1 MCRRCNFMESC
12 PSFNFNYGTGE
23 LQDKF
28 GMKKYT
34 NTENLGSTL
43 VYTMLKEVSDFCDPS
58 IKENWSL
65 KAHQQVIIAI
75 VFAAPTLQL

>member
-1 MCRRCNFMESC
+1 MCRRCNFLENC
-12 PSFNFNYGTGE
+12 PSLNYNYGTGE
-23 LQDKF
+23 VLVEH

-43 VYTMLKEVSDFCDPS
+43 MSTMLKEVSDFCDPT

-65 KAHQQVIIAI
+65 KAHQQVIS
-75 VFAAPTLQL
+75 VLLLLPS